1 MPFRTALSGLNASST
16 ELQVIGNNVANAST
30 TGFKQS
36 RTEFADVFAA
46 TNLGVAANA
55 VGAGVRVASIDQQ
68 FGQGNIT
75 FTDNNL
81 DLAISGTGFF
91 RLNDNGAIVYSR
103 AGAFGV
109 DRSGYVV
116 NSQGQRLTGFAADG
130 SGTISGALVDLQLPT
145 GELAPRQ
152 TTEAE
157 LQLNLDSRATALVSA
172 SFDPTDPAT
181 YTNSTSLTV
190 YDSLGNP
197 RLATLY
203 FVNTGPGAWDMYLGV
218 DGALIDADTGTTVG
232 AGGNARSLTFDSAGR
247 LTSAPVVA
255 TDLIPGL
262 GGAASFP
269 IDIDLAGVTQFG
281 SNFAVNSLVQDGFA
295 SGRLSSVD
303 VSDTGMVSARYS
315 NGETL
320 TLAQVALASFA
331 NPQGLRQQGD
341 TVWTESFESGPA
353 LVSAPG
359 SGSLGLVQSGAL
371 ESSNVDLTGQLVA
384 LITAQRN
391 YQANAQVISAADTIT
406 QTIINI

>member
-1 MPFRTALSGLNASST
+1 
-16 ELQVIGNNVANAST
+16 
-30 TGFKQS
+30 
-36 RTEFADVFAA
+36 
-46 TNLGVAANA
+46 
-55 VGAGVRVASIDQQ
+55 
-68 FGQGNIT
+68 
-75 FTDNNL
+75 
-81 DLAISGTGFF
+81 
-91 RLNDNGAIVYSR
+91 
-103 AGAFGV
+103 
-109 DRSGYVV
+109 
-116 NSQGQRLTGFAADG
+116 
-130 SGTISGALVDLQLPT
+130 
-145 GELAPRQ
+145 
-152 TTEAE
+152 
-157 LQLNLDSRATALVSA
+157 
-172 SFDPTDPAT
+172 
-181 YTNSTSLTV
+181 
-190 YDSLGNP
+190 
-197 RLATLY
+197 
-203 FVNTGPGAWDMYLGV
+203 MYLGV

-269 IDIDLAGVTQFG
+269 IDVDLAGLTQFG
-281 SNFAVNSLVQDGFA
+281 SNFAVNSLAQDGFA

-303 VSDTGMVSARYS
+303 VSDTGVVSARYS

-341 TVWTESFESGPA
+341 TVWTESFESGSA